1 MTDPTPSARLRPG
14 DDPVGA
20 IGAAAADGP
29 VRRPELRQGWRPKHV
44 GRASALRDAAAAVGL
59 AVWMAV
65 SVFRPFIT
73 AVPQVGLDASW
84 ATALGEAADR
94 HLRWGVDVAFPYGP
108 ASTLVTHYGNAAYL
122 SLTLP
127 LVLMTCLLFGVCAV
141 MLVPADDDGLSSGPG
156 TTLAMVAAIGLVAS
170 SAADFIDA
178 VVMVLPLLPVLLV
191 LGPARARRGATWLAI
206 AMAAVIGAVG
216 MAKMGYPVAALP
228 LFLVADAAL
237 LIRRRPPVLTL
248 PFLAGFLAGDLAY
261 GQSLADL
268 PAFLRLQEQV
278 VAGYS
283 DAMAF
288 RGSNGEV
295 LAFASSAGLLL
306 ALAVAAGRAAPG
318 RSRSAL
324 PLATALTVIML
335 LKAGF
340 VRQDLHTKIAWS
352 GLALVAVLLAWTVLH
367 TWRRDAA
374 WAVLACAMAG
384 AIVLSAS
391 SADPGGSRTARATAA
406 LAVEWDRLVSK
417 PTGQFAAAWRLLR
430 HPWAF
435 AAAVDDAKAER
446 WQELRELFPLPHFDG
461 SVDVIP
467 SIQSRVLASGLDYRP
482 RPSFQEYATY
492 TPELLAANRA
502 FIQGPRAPDRIIFGQ
517 EPGYGSLTIDHRYPN
532 FAEGALWPD
541 LMRLYGPECS
551 FESFLVLRRRAVPAT
566 LRLGD
571 LRQAIAGFDEA
582 VPVSTAPFASVTFA
596 RIAVR
601 YTLLGRIAA
610 LLFRPVSL
618 RITVTFADGQQQSY
632 RFIPGIGAAGF
643 VVSPMVDDDAGFL
656 RLAQGQEPPV
666 ARRVAAFEIHAP
678 TEMRSFVASEIDI
691 AMQSISIDPTGATDA
706 LEPCD
711 PAT

>member
-1 MTDPTPSARLRPG
+1 M
-14 DDPVGA
+14 V
-20 IGAAAADGP
+20 DGP
-29 VRRPELRQGWRPKHV
+29 VRNPALRQGWRPKHV
-44 GRASALRDAAAAVGL
+44 GRAPALRDAAAAIGL

-65 SVFRPFIT
+65 TVFRPFIT

-84 ATALGEAADR
+84 IAALGEAADR

-127 LVLMTCLLFGVCAV
+127 LVLMTCLLFGACAV

-156 TTLAMVAAIGLVAS
+156 TTLAMVAALGLVAS
-170 SAADFIDA
+170 SAADFIDS
-178 VVMVLPLLPVLLV
+178 VVLVLPLLPVLLV

-216 MAKMGYPVAALP
+216 MAKIGFPVAALP
-228 LFLVADAAL
+228 PFLVADAAL
-237 LIRRRPPVLTL
+237 LLGRRPPILTV
-248 PFLAGFLAGDLAY
+248 PFLAGFFAGDLAY

-268 PAFLRLQEQV
+268 PAFLRLQAQV

-288 RGSNGEV
+288 RGSNGEI
-295 LAFASSAGLLL
+295 LAFAFSAGLLL

-318 RSRSAL
+318 RSRLAL

-340 VRQDLHTKIAWS
+340 VRQDLHTTIAWS
-352 GLALVAVLLAWTVLH
+352 GLALVGVLLAWTVLH

-374 WAVLACAMAG
+374 WAVLACATVG
-384 AIVLSAS
+384 GIVLSS
-391 SADPGGSRTARATAA
+391 SADPGASRTTRVTRA
-406 LAVEWDRLVSK
+406 LAVEWDRLVSE
-417 PTGQFAAAWRLLR
+417 PTGQLTAAWSLLR
-430 HPWAF
+430 HPWAS
-435 AAAVDDAKAER
+435 AAALDDAKAQR
-446 WQELRELFPLPHFDG
+446 WQELRELFPLPHLDG
-461 SVDVIP
+461 SIDVIP

-492 TPELLAANRA
+492 TPELLAANRV

-541 LMRLYGPECS
+541 LMRLYSPECS
-551 FESFLVLRRRAVPAT
+551 FESFLVLRRRAVPSA

-571 LRQAIAGFDEA
+571 LRHATAGFDEA
-582 VPVSTAPFASVTFA
+582 VPVSTAPFASATFA
-596 RIAVR
+596 KIAVR

-643 VVSPMVDDDAGFL
+643 VVSPMVDDAAAFL

-666 ARRVAAFEIHAP
+666 VRRVAAFEIHAP
-678 TEMRSFVASEIDI
+678 EEMRSFVASEIDI
-691 AMQSISIDPTGATDA
+691 AMQSISIDATGATDA

>member
-1 MTDPTPSARLRPG
+1 M
-14 DDPVGA
+14 V
-20 IGAAAADGP
+20 DGP
-29 VRRPELRQGWRPKHV
+29 VRNPALRQGWRPKHV
-44 GRASALRDAAAAVGL
+44 GRAPALRDAAAAIGL

-65 SVFRPFIT
+65 TVFRPFIT

-84 ATALGEAADR
+84 IAALGEAADR

-127 LVLMTCLLFGVCAV
+127 LVLMTCLLFGACAV

-178 VVMVLPLLPVLLV
+178 VVLVLPLLPVLLV

-216 MAKMGYPVAALP
+216 MAKMGFPVAALP
-228 LFLVADAAL
+228 PFLVADAAL
-237 LIRRRPPVLTL
+237 FIRRRPPILTV

-268 PAFLRLQEQV
+268 PAFLRLQAQV

-288 RGSNGEV
+288 RGSNGEI
-295 LAFASSAGLLL
+295 LAFAFSAGLLL
-306 ALAVAAGRAAPG
+306 ALAVAADRAAPG
-318 RSRSAL
+318 RSRLAL

-340 VRQDLHTKIAWS
+340 VRQDLHTTIAWS
-352 GLALVAVLLAWTVLH
+352 GLALVGVLLAWTVLH

-374 WAVLACAMAG
+374 WAVLACATVG
-384 AIVLSAS
+384 GIVLSS
-391 SADPGGSRTARATAA
+391 SADPGASRTTRVTRA
-406 LAVEWDRLVSK
+406 LAVEWDRLVSE
-417 PTGQFAAAWRLLR
+417 PTGQLTAAWSLLR
-430 HPWAF
+430 HPWAS
-435 AAAVDDAKAER
+435 AAALDDAKAQR
-446 WQELRELFPLPHFDG
+446 WQELRELFPLPHLDG
-461 SVDVIP
+461 SIDVIP

-492 TPELLAANRA
+492 TPELLAANRV

-541 LMRLYGPECS
+541 LMRLYSPECS
-551 FESFLVLRRRAVPAT
+551 FESFLVLRRRAVPSA

-571 LRQAIAGFDEA
+571 LRHATAGFDEA
-582 VPVSTAPFASVTFA
+582 VPVSTAPFASATFA
-596 RIAVR
+596 KIAVR

-610 LLFRPVSL
+610 LLFRPVPL

-678 TEMRSFVASEIDI
+678 AEMRSFVASEIDI
-691 AMQSISIDPTGATDA
+691 AMQSISIDATGATDA

>member
-1 MTDPTPSARLRPG
+1 M
-14 DDPVGA
+14 V
-20 IGAAAADGP
+20 DGP
-29 VRRPELRQGWRPKHV
+29 VRNPALRQGWRPKHV
-44 GRASALRDAAAAVGL
+44 GRAPALRDAAAAIGL

-65 SVFRPFIT
+65 TVFRPFIT

-84 ATALGEAADR
+84 IAALGEAADR

-127 LVLMTCLLFGVCAV
+127 LVLMTCLLFGACAV

-156 TTLAMVAAIGLVAS
+156 TTLAMVAALGLVAS
-170 SAADFIDA
+170 SAADFIDS
-178 VVMVLPLLPVLLV
+178 VVLVLPLLPVLLV

-216 MAKMGYPVAALP
+216 MAKIGFPVAALP
-228 LFLVADAAL
+228 PFLVADAAL
-237 LIRRRPPVLTL
+237 LLGRRPPILTV
-248 PFLAGFLAGDLAY
+248 PFLAGFFAGDLAY

-268 PAFLRLQEQV
+268 PAFLRLQAQV

-288 RGSNGEV
+288 RGSNGEI
-295 LAFASSAGLLL
+295 LAFAFSAGLLL

-318 RSRSAL
+318 RSRLAL

-340 VRQDLHTKIAWS
+340 VRQDLHTTIAWS
-352 GLALVAVLLAWTVLH
+352 GLALVGVLLAWTVLH

-374 WAVLACAMAG
+374 WAVLACATVG
-384 AIVLSAS
+384 GIVLSS
-391 SADPGGSRTARATAA
+391 SADPGASRTTRVTRA
-406 LAVEWDRLVSK
+406 LAVEWDRLVSE
-417 PTGQFAAAWRLLR
+417 PTGQLTAAWSLLR
-430 HPWAF
+430 HPWAS
-435 AAAVDDAKAER
+435 AAALDDAKAQR
-446 WQELRELFPLPHFDG
+446 WQELRELFPLPHLDG
-461 SVDVIP
+461 SIDVIP

-492 TPELLAANRA
+492 TPELLAANRV

-541 LMRLYGPECS
+541 LMRLYSPECS
-551 FESFLVLRRRAVPAT
+551 FESFLVLRRRAVPSA

-571 LRQAIAGFDEA
+571 LRHATAGFDEA
-582 VPVSTAPFASVTFA
+582 VPVSTAPFASATFA
-596 RIAVR
+596 KIAVR

-610 LLFRPVSL
+610 LLFRPVPL

-643 VVSPMVDDDAGFL
+643 VVSPMVDDAAAFL

-666 ARRVAAFEIHAP
+666 VRRVAAFEIHAP
-678 TEMRSFVASEIDI
+678 EEMRSFVASEIDI
-691 AMQSISIDPTGATDA
+691 AMQSISIDATGATDA

>member
-1 MTDPTPSARLRPG
+1 M
-14 DDPVGA
+14 V
-20 IGAAAADGP
+20 DGP
-29 VRRPELRQGWRPKHV
+29 VRNPALRQGWRPKHV
-44 GRASALRDAAAAVGL
+44 GRAPALRDAAAAIGL

-65 SVFRPFIT
+65 TVFRPFIT

-84 ATALGEAADR
+84 IAALGEAADR

-127 LVLMTCLLFGVCAV
+127 LVLMTCLLFGACAV

-156 TTLAMVAAIGLVAS
+156 TTLAMVAALGLVAS
-170 SAADFIDA
+170 SAADFIDS
-178 VVMVLPLLPVLLV
+178 VVLVLPLLPVLLV

-216 MAKMGYPVAALP
+216 MAKIGFPVAALP
-228 LFLVADAAL
+228 PFLVADAAL
-237 LIRRRPPVLTL
+237 LLGRRPPILTV
-248 PFLAGFLAGDLAY
+248 PFLAGFFAGDLAY

-268 PAFLRLQEQV
+268 PAFLRLQAQV

-288 RGSNGEV
+288 RGSNGEI
-295 LAFASSAGLLL
+295 LAFAFSAGLLL

-318 RSRSAL
+318 RSRLAL

-340 VRQDLHTKIAWS
+340 VRQDLHTTIAWS
-352 GLALVAVLLAWTVLH
+352 GLALVGVLLAWTVLH

-374 WAVLACAMAG
+374 WAVLACATVG
-384 AIVLSAS
+384 GIVLSS
-391 SADPGGSRTARATAA
+391 SADPGASRTTRVTRA
-406 LAVEWDRLVSK
+406 LAVEWDRLVSE
-417 PTGQFAAAWRLLR
+417 PTGQLTAAWSLLR
-430 HPWAF
+430 HPWAS
-435 AAAVDDAKAER
+435 AAALDDAKAQR
-446 WQELRELFPLPHFDG
+446 WQELRELFPLPHLDG
-461 SVDVIP
+461 SIDVIP

-492 TPELLAANRA
+492 TPELLAANRV

-541 LMRLYGPECS
+541 LMRLYSPECS
-551 FESFLVLRRRAVPAT
+551 FESFLVLRRRAVPSA

-571 LRQAIAGFDEA
+571 LRHATAGFDEA
-582 VPVSTAPFASVTFA
+582 VPVSTAPFASATFA
-596 RIAVR
+596 KIAVR

-610 LLFRPVSL
+610 LLFRPVPL

-643 VVSPMVDDDAGFL
+643 VVSPMVDDAAAFL

>member
-1 MTDPTPSARLRPG
+1 M
-14 DDPVGA
+14 V
-20 IGAAAADGP
+20 DGP
-29 VRRPELRQGWRPKHV
+29 VRNPALRQGWRPKHV
-44 GRASALRDAAAAVGL
+44 GRAPALRDAAAAIGL

-65 SVFRPFIT
+65 TVFRPFIT

-84 ATALGEAADR
+84 IAALGEAADR

-127 LVLMTCLLFGVCAV
+127 LVLMTCLLFGACAV

-156 TTLAMVAAIGLVAS
+156 TTLAMVAALGLVAS
-170 SAADFIDA
+170 SAADFIDS
-178 VVMVLPLLPVLLV
+178 VVLVLPLLPVLLV

-216 MAKMGYPVAALP
+216 MAKIGFPVAALP
-228 LFLVADAAL
+228 PFLVADAAL
-237 LIRRRPPVLTL
+237 LLGRRPPILTV
-248 PFLAGFLAGDLAY
+248 PFLAGFFAGDLAY

-268 PAFLRLQEQV
+268 PAFLRLQAQV

-288 RGSNGEV
+288 RGSNGEI
-295 LAFASSAGLLL
+295 LAFAFSAGLLL
-306 ALAVAAGRAAPG
+306 ALAVAADRAAPG
-318 RSRSAL
+318 RSRLAL

-340 VRQDLHTKIAWS
+340 VRQDLHTTIAWS
-352 GLALVAVLLAWTVLH
+352 GLALVGVLLAWTVLH

-374 WAVLACAMAG
+374 WAVLACATVG
-384 AIVLSAS
+384 GIVLSS
-391 SADPGGSRTARATAA
+391 SADPGASRTTRVTRA
-406 LAVEWDRLVSK
+406 LAVEWDRLVSE
-417 PTGQFAAAWRLLR
+417 PTGQLTAAWSLLR
-430 HPWAF
+430 HPWAS
-435 AAAVDDAKAER
+435 AAALDDAKAQR
-446 WQELRELFPLPHFDG
+446 WQELRELFPLPHLDG
-461 SVDVIP
+461 SIDVIP

-492 TPELLAANRA
+492 TPELLAANRV

-541 LMRLYGPECS
+541 LMRLYSPECS
-551 FESFLVLRRRAVPAT
+551 FESFLVLRRRAVPSA

-571 LRQAIAGFDEA
+571 LRHATAGFDEA
-582 VPVSTAPFASVTFA
+582 VPVSTAPFASATFA
-596 RIAVR
+596 KIAVR

-610 LLFRPVSL
+610 LLFRPVPL

-643 VVSPMVDDDAGFL
+643 VVSPMVDDAAAFL

-666 ARRVAAFEIHAP
+666 VRRVAAFEIHAP
-678 TEMRSFVASEIDI
+678 EEMRSFVASEIDI
-691 AMQSISIDPTGATDA
+691 AMQSISIDATGATDA